1 LRLLERIRSAV
12 PDIFLRST
20 FIVGFPGES
29 EAEWRQSMALLSR
42 LDFSH
47 MHIFSYSPRPG
58 TKAAA
63 LSGQVDE
70 ETKRRRSSEL
80 HELAST
86 MKRTALQRAVG
97 STAEVLVENRVSD
110 DDGDCYV
117 GYTPNYL
124 RVHFPLPRNGPP
136 LENSIVSVGIDA
148 AEPHTGHL
156 SGRAVEP
163 R

>member
-1 LRLLERIRSAV
+1 MTEVGGNAQDSSGTAEYTLE
-12 PDIFLRST
+12 
-20 FIVGFPGES
+20 
-29 EAEWRQSMALLSR
+29 
-42 LDFSH
+42 
-47 MHIFSYSPRPG
+47 
-58 TKAAA
+58 
-63 LSGQVDE
+63 
-70 ETKRRRSSEL
+70 
-80 HELAST
+80 T

-148 AEPHTGHL
+148 AEPHAGHL